1 MVVAR
6 WVPSALT
13 RARLLTFFSRQPPR
27 TLGVR
32 SPQYLLIVLAVVAP
46 SIGVVRVGN
55 KVPERGIHRREPP

>member
-27 TLGVR
+27 TLGGRV
-32 SPQYLLIVLAVVAP
+32 PQYLLIVLAVVAP
-46 SIGVVRVGN
+46 SIGVVRAGN
-55 KVPERGIHRREPP
+55 KVPERGIHRRKPR